1 MITKNIVMKF
11 FIFRCQVLNN
21 KSLFT
26 CKHILAVWL
35 ASVTKEKVS
44 YQYITEKQL
53 KNLLLYQVS
62 NKQHVS

>member
-1 MITKNIVMKF
+1 M
-11 FIFRCQVLNN
+11 LNN